1 MSHLVVT
8 QLAPSLP
15 LQVPEENIVAKCCSV
30 EFDSVATFNLTL
42 NRTKEA
48 LMHTT
53 HCHEDGYITR
63 YFIFWGCHFTSMVIL
78 CYITH
83 PLKCDAPDI
92 KLFFDSQQ

>member
-15 LQVPEENIVAKCCSV
+15 LRVPEENIVAKCCSV
-30 EFDSVATFNLTL
+30 EFDSVATFNLKL

-63 YFIFWGCHFTSMVIL
+63 YFIFWGFYLHGDFVLHYPPIEV
-78 CYITH
+78 
-83 PLKCDAPDI
+83 
-92 KLFFDSQQ
+92 